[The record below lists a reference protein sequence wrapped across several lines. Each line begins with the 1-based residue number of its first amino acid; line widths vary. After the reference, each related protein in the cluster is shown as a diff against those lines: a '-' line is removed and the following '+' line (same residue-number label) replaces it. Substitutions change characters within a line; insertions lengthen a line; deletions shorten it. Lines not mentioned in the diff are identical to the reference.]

1 MSEAI
6 ATAPEG
12 DSTTAAAAATAK
24 KKTVYTLI
32 KMTDG
37 REVQFPGDTKAV
49 TTLLKA
55 DGSDAEE
62 QADVAGIRFDF
73 RNGET
78 LTATAEDAAKW
89 GLTTR
94 FVVHGLSQKIRDN
107 YASVKEV
114 DDAWEAT
121 NQLLMQLT
129 KGTWSERATGE
140 AGAGVLLRALVETTG
155 QTPED
160 VRNILASLSASEKI
174 FLRNSDELRPIITRL
189 EAQRAGAVD
198 KATVLGKFGLKA
210 A

>member
-1 MSEAI
+1 MNEQ
-6 ATAPEG
+6 TEG
-12 DSTTAAAAATAK
+12 SAVETSTAAATAAK
-24 KKTVYTLI
+24 KKTVYTAI

-49 TTLLKA
+49 TALLRA
-55 DGSDAEE
+55 DGSEAEE
-62 QADVAGIRFDF
+62 QSEVVGIRFDF

-78 LTATAEDAAKW
+78 MTATAADAEKW

-140 AGAGVLLRALVETTG
+140 AGAGVLLRALVEVTG

-160 VRNILASLSASEKI
+160 VRNTLSTMSASEKI

-198 KATVLGKFGLKA
+198 KSAVLAKFNLKA